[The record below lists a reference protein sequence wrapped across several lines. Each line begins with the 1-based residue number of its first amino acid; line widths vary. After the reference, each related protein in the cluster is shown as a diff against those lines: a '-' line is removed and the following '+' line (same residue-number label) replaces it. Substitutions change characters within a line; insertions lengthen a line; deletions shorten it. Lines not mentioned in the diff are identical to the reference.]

1 MKLKNIISAMCVLAS
16 AFTACV
22 NEMPVDGP
30 DVGQP
35 GELSIVF
42 AVGDAQTK
50 ATSASEGNYV
60 YATDEE
66 VQIDNIHVALFNA
79 ASHAR
84 IKSSNVFDEASGE
97 WEDGKKTYKTTFTDI
112 SVKDNPS
119 VYAVVIANYSGKSNL
134 SDQAIDFSSCENFDA
149 YKKVVKESAGFADTT
164 QLMKV
169 GKSAETEIA
178 VNAINKVVVPLTQLT
193 ARIDFKGVIVGDE
206 PKTKALATKAGE
218 VIDTLDVSYAYL
230 GEGAVTDS
238 ILTVLQ
244 NWIKDNVSKD
254 VTWEPH
260 AAGLESSS
268 YSYSLGWNDGWRYYY
283 KDWEASIYGGYYEER
298 NNKESQFW
306 ISDNYFLGDKI
317 SSNWAVPTYYQNRAI
332 LVSKTYTEIRTVA
345 SSPHSLSTKSGSD
358 GKQFV
363 VENVVYSGFNTQSDV
378 AIFDNTTVENRRCV
392 PYTAIDKTH
401 EGNTPFSFYT
411 YERPKGDNPI
421 KLSITGHFTE
431 DGGSTEPPVEPDPDP
446 ATETKEVTEYGY
458 MIQSRGNGWP
468 SNAPDSNELA
478 ENASAFKPVITVKKE
493 KTGETKSSS
502 PVTKA
507 TSASKTY
514 TLELSQYDFIKGNC
528 YSLTGYVKE
537 SNLEW
542 VIEKLPWEEKSVNVN
557 FGGNW
562 GNK

>member
-1 MKLKNIISAMCVLAS
+1 MCVLAS

-50 ATSASEGNYV
+50 AADGYT
-60 YATDEE
+60 YATDKEI
-66 VQIDNIHVALFNA
+66 QINDFHVALFDAKTNVRIGEPKDIETSA
-79 ASHAR
+79 AS
-84 IKSSNVFDEASGE
+84 SYVTTE
-97 WEDGKKTYKTTFTDI
+97 EDSKKAYQVSFSDI
-112 SVKDNPS
+112 STVVHPS
-119 VYAVVIANYSGKSNL
+119 VYAVVIANYKDKSL
-134 SDQAIDFSSCENFDA
+134 DFSSCTKFDD
-149 YKKVVKESAGFADTT
+149 YKKVVNETSAFSDTT
-164 QLMKV
+164 KLMKV
-169 GKSAETEIA
+169 GTSDNTPISVGTA
-178 VNAINKVVVPLTQLT
+178 NKVVVPLTQLT

-206 PKTKALATKAGE
+206 PTTKALSTKAGE
-218 VIDTLDVSYAYL
+218 VIETSEASYEYL
-230 GEGAVTDS
+230 GKGAVTDK
-238 ILTVLQ
+238 ILTALKEQ
-244 NWIKDNVSKD
+244 IESD
-254 VTWEPH
+254 VPEYDVIWEPH
-260 AAGLESSS
+260 AGEE
-268 YSYSLGWNDGWRYYY
+268 YEGKDFWGNEYYTNWIDY
-283 KDWEASIYGGYYEER
+283 TLIYGGYYNIYKGSYWFTTHR
-298 NNKESQFW
+298 
-306 ISDNYFLGDKI
+306 D
-317 SSNWAVPTYYQNRAI
+317 AYYQNRAI

-363 VENVVYSGFNTQSDV
+363 VEKVVYSGFNTQSDV

-411 YERPKGDNPI
+411 YERPKNPNNSPV
-421 KLSITGHFTE
+421 KLSITGYFTE

-446 ATETKEVTEYGY
+446 ATETWEVTEYGY
-458 MIQSRGNGWP
+458 MIQSRGDGWP
-468 SNAPDSNELA
+468 SNAPDSDELA
-478 ENASAFKPVITVKKE
+478 ENASAFKPVITVEKE

-542 VIEKLPWEEKSVNVN
+542 VIEKLPWEEKDVNVN

-562 GNK
+562 GK